1 MISFN
6 YVNKKIVFKGSNN
19 PESKLELLG
28 IVGLFLIGVILLG
41 LSWRKWCDPQIDF
54 GREVYIPWR
63 MANGA
68 KWLKDVDDLYGPLSR
83 FIDAGLFK
91 LFGPGIMV
99 LAWANLV
106 IYLGIVT
113 LLYVLFKKAW
123 GVLASLVSCGIFVAV
138 FSFSQLTVTS
148 NYNYITPYS
157 QQVTHGFLV
166 SLLLIL
172 ALAEW
177 TQKPNIK
184 ISFIAGLCWGLTA
197 VLKPEFMLAGGLMV
211 MGALASRAYSHGIPA
226 FKCMAI
232 AFLGM
237 VLPTVLFGLYIATYM
252 PISSA
257 FAAASHAWLNGVL
270 IWKDTLTAHLL
281 NSFSGMDNPKANLVI
296 HGIFTLKVLSVLIL
310 ILVAAW
316 STAKITNLSLRQIV
330 FLAICGAIVYLG
342 LKGFNASN
350 IGECLLGLLLI
361 YIAFK
366 CLKNGLCWLKGSS
379 LSMSRGDSDVYRL
392 LLTVFATAL
401 MTRMLLNGRI
411 YQYGFFQAAPAAMV
425 VCAIMVGE
433 ASDISYLK
441 VHARRYSLTFLVLL
455 FTSGSLAIISQ
466 SERLL
471 IQKTAPVAQGSDLFY
486 SYPAAVQGM
495 GEIVRSFSDTL
506 SKQPKDETLAVLP
519 EGIMINYLSRR
530 VSPVRDILFY
540 GNPTIEANMLKGFK
554 DRAPD
559 WVVLISRDLSEYGVK
574 RYGAKGESGE
584 AIMAW
589 VSSNYHSVFSLGSDP
604 LAPNLIGGIIYNHN
618 NKPITK

>member
-6 YVNKKIVFKGSNN
+6 YVNKKIVFKGSNDS
-19 PESKLELLG
+19 ESKLEFLG
-28 IVGLFLIGVILLG
+28 ILGLFLIGAILLG

-68 KWLKDVDDLYGPLSR
+68 KWLRDVDDLYGPLSR

-113 LLYVLFKKAW
+113 LLYFLFKKAW

-148 NYNYITPYS
+148 NYNYIAPYS
-157 QQVTHGFLV
+157 QQVTHGFFV
-166 SLLLIL
+166 SLLLIF

-177 TQKPNIK
+177 IQKPNIK

-197 VLKPEFMLAGGLMV
+197 VLKPEFILAGGLMV
-211 MGALASRAYSHGIPA
+211 MGALAWRAYSYGIPA
-226 FKCMAI
+226 FKCIAI

-237 VLPTVLFGLYIATYM
+237 VLPTVLFGLYIASYM

-257 FAAASHAWLNGVL
+257 FAAASHAWLNGIL

-296 HGIFTLKVLSVLIL
+296 HVIFTLKVLSVLIL
-310 ILVAAW
+310 LLVAAW
-316 STAKITNLSLRQIV
+316 STAKITNLTLRQIV
-330 FLAICGAIVYLG
+330 FLAICGVIVYLG

-366 CLKNGLCWLKGSS
+366 CLKNGLYWLKGTD
-379 LSMSRGDSDVYRL
+379 LTMSRSYGDVYRL
-392 LLTVFATAL
+392 LLTVFAAAL

-425 VCAIMVGE
+425 VCAILVGE
-433 ASDISYLK
+433 VSDISYLNG
-441 VHARRYSLTFLVLL
+441 HARRYLLTFLVLL
-455 FTSGSLAIISQ
+455 LTSGCIAIIGQ

-471 IQKTAPVAQGSDLFY
+471 IQKTAPLAQGSDLFY

-495 GEIVRSFSDTL
+495 GEIVRSFSETL

-519 EGIMINYLSRR
+519 EGIMINYLSRK

-540 GNPTIEANMLKGFK
+540 GNPNIEGNMLKGFK
-554 DRAPD
+554 DKAPD

-589 VSSNYHSVFSLGSDP
+589 VNSNYHSVAFVGSDP
-604 LAPNLIGGIIYNHN
+604 LIPNLLGGIIYKHN
-618 NKPITK
+618 TPLGTK

>member
-1 MISFN
+1 MIKFHKSDEN
-6 YVNKKIVFKGSNN
+6 LILRLKITNKHFEIIGII
-19 PESKLELLG
+19 LLT
-28 IVGLFLIGVILLG
+28 LLG
-41 LSWRKWCDPQIDF
+41 LYLLDISWRKWCDPQIDF

-63 MANGA
+63 MANGS

-83 FIDAGLFK
+83 FIDVGLFK

-211 MGALASRAYSHGIPA
+211 MGALAWRSYFHGIPA
-226 FKCMAI
+226 FKCIAI

-237 VLPTVLFGLYIATYM
+237 VLPTILFGLYIATYM
-252 PISSA
+252 PISTA
-257 FAAASHAWLNGVL
+257 FTAASHAWLNGVL
-270 IWKDTLTAHLL
+270 IWKDSLAAHLL
-281 NSFSGMDNPKANLVI
+281 DSFSGMDNPKANLVI
-296 HGIFTLKVLSVLIL
+296 HVIFTLKVLSVLIL
-310 ILVAAW
+310 LLFAAW
-316 STAKITNLSLRQIV
+316 STAKITNLNLRQIV
-330 FLAICGAIVYLG
+330 FLANCGAIVYIG
-342 LKGFNASN
+342 FKGFNASY
-350 IGECLLGLLLI
+350 IGECLLGLLFI
-361 YIAFK
+361 YIAYK
-366 CLKNGLCWLKGSS
+366 SVKNGHYWLKGSS
-379 LSMSRGDSDVYRL
+379 LSMSRGDSNVYRL

-433 ASDISYLK
+433 VSDISYLK
-441 VHARRYSLTFLVLL
+441 GHTRRYSLTFLVLL
-455 FTSGSLAIISQ
+455 LTSGSLAIISQ
-466 SERLL
+466 SKSLL
-471 IQKTAPVAQGSDLFY
+471 ILKTAPVAQDLDLFY
-486 SYPAAVQGM
+486 SYPAAVQGI
-495 GEIVRSFSDTL
+495 GEIVRSFSDSL

-519 EGIMINYLSRR
+519 EGIMINYLSRKI
-530 VSPVRDILFY
+530 SPVRDILFY
-540 GNPTIEANMLKGFK
+540 GNPNIEANMLKGFK

-584 AIMAW
+584 AIMTW
-589 VSSNYHSVFSLGSDP
+589 VNSNYHSVASVGSDP
-604 LAPNLIGGIIYNHN
+604 LIPNLMGGIIYKHN
-618 NKPITK
+618 TPPRTK